1 MELERIKY
9 NNLTMVLYIMVDVLK
24 RCGRIDM
31 MRMVILT
38 ALLQDDAI
46 VDLLLAKGETLNFA
60 NFRVL
65 NKNLMVNIN
74 KRFYH
79 TLPLMV
85 NASSIL
91 MDAGF
96 MTMADGDM
104 VVIECSEGERFIEMG
119 SVDSQSA
126 QRIDRVLPRMLSICE
141 EVTTKRMIKTLNIE
155 V

>member
-1 MELERIKY
+1 
-9 NNLTMVLYIMVDVLK
+9 MVLYIMVDVLK

-60 NFRVL
+60 NFRIL

-104 VVIECSEGERFIEMG
+104 VVIECGEGENFIEMG

-126 QRIDRVLPRMLSICE
+126 QRIDRALPRMLSICE

>member
-1 MELERIKY
+1 MEFERIKY

-104 VVIECSEGERFIEMG
+104 VVIECGEGERFIEMG

>member
-1 MELERIKY
+1 
-9 NNLTMVLYIMVDVLK
+9 MVLYIMVDVLK

-60 NFRVL
+60 NFRIL

-104 VVIECSEGERFIEMG
+104 VVIECGEGESFIEMG

-126 QRIDRVLPRMLSICE
+126 QRIDRALPRMLSICE

>member
-9 NNLTMVLYIMVDVLK
+9 NNMTMVLYIMVDVLK
-24 RCGRIDM
+24 RCGRMDM
-31 MRMVILT
+31 MRMAVLT

-79 TLPLMV
+79 TLPLIV
-85 NASSIL
+85 NSSSIL

-96 MTMADGDM
+96 MTITDGDM
-104 VVIECSEGERFIEMG
+104 IVIERCEEACFVEIGN
-119 SVDSQSA
+119 VDSQSA

-141 EVTTKRMIKTLNIE
+141 DVTTKRMIKTLNIE